1 MKNQVTLSF
10 LLFIGSLVLG
20 YSISS
25 TFYHSDQVDFS
36 DAAHVM
42 KTRSSDSIPS
52 MNNGQRSVLLIGVD
66 STDTF
71 KAQLV
76 SLWLVTNLPS
86 DSTLRM
92 LPIFPAGDKTISDIG
107 RQLHRSFDIAPENG
121 QMALNQDFIKVL
133 EENNYWW
140 SGYIIFDHVALT
152 TMLDLLGGV
161 EVNGKTI
168 PAYQAIQEY
177 PNVIKD
183 PLTAFSTQL
192 AIVQTA
198 CHRLTGLSRNP
209 DWSPVISLIPTH
221 LLTDLDI
228 PQLVLEWETL
238 FSSKHSPNCRFP
250 TLEISMIDN

>member
-1 MKNQVTLSF
+1 MKNQLTLSF
-10 LLFIGSLVLG
+10 LLFIGSLALG

-25 TFYHSDQVDFS
+25 KFYQSDQVDFF
-36 DAAHVM
+36 DAANAM
-42 KTRSSDSIPS
+42 KTRSSDTILS

-66 STDTF
+66 RADTF

-86 DSTLRM
+86 DSTLHM
-92 LPIFPAGDKTISDIG
+92 LPIFPAGDKTISDFG
-107 RQLHRSFDIAPENG
+107 RQLHRSFNIAQENG

-133 EENNYWW
+133 EDNNYWW

-161 EVNGKTI
+161 EVNGKNI
-168 PAYQAIQEY
+168 PANQALQEF

-183 PLTAFSTQL
+183 PLAAFSSQL
-192 AIVQTA
+192 AIAQTA
-198 CHRLTGLSRNP
+198 CHRLTGLSQNP

-221 LLTDLDI
+221 LQTDLDI
-228 PQLVLEWETL
+228 PQLVLEWDTL

-250 TLEISMIDN
+250 TLEISMLEN